1 MTASDLS
8 TAYID
13 TRDLEPRKDACPF
26 RGCAARLETA
36 PYRRKLLPYCP
47 IHAIRIHAN
56 GFVYYYGSDTS
67 SKRKAAMRNIRF
79 ERDFFDSRILGKSGK
94 AESGR
99 FCNENSEDAVTWN
112 VFSRQSANCLEAFG
126 I

>member
-79 ERDFFDSRILGKSGK
+79 ERDFFARCAATRGSRRLHAVQIGKLLGGVWHLMRP
-94 AESGR
+94 AP
-99 FCNENSEDAVTWN
+99 
-112 VFSRQSANCLEAFG
+112 
-126 I
+126 